1 MSEIISDKEK
11 VSTLTIIKAKI
22 KELLKYPIE
31 GIGIGKEEDNFFN
44 YVVNIKIMKGI
55 FEGYFIQMLIKFS
68 LKFPILPP
76 TVLIYPDQ
84 NIVFYL
90 KFMCLSDIIYNDNYF
105 YKFESESLWTSDC
118 NLRILLLKIQNY
130 LNDPYIDVEFYPNK
144 AEIDKLMESM
154 DSYRNFFIVNNELIE
169 HTWKNPYP
177 KIYSKNNKDKTL
189 EFNIED
195 FENYIKHLKLKKQ
208 KIMNFQISK
217 KIDNLNYKEK
227 IELLKKYLSCKI
239 SKTNYYENCDNNI
252 YGYIITNIKNE
263 KMIPSD
269 ELISFEAFK
278 SLKNKPNNNF
288 VYNSKNCFFMPIYIN
303 SIHFIFVKIEF
314 LYEDA
319 AFLSQNYLEI
329 LQAILYSKMLELTE
343 VKNINKKSSFSSSI
357 ICLFHYILLFKKIIK
372 IYKKEYKQYL
382 NKNLKICEINNIP
395 KIVPFI
401 IKLFIIVLFNND
413 PHSTEMKKIS
423 KYIKLLKEKEFLNRF
438 YTTKD
443 YKMKDIEKFK
453 EDLYKCKIFDKI
465 IEIIISNKSIKNN
478 GKISKNFRKKII
490 SKFSEMFK
498 ELYMECNLDFKNKID
513 ILILDQIAFSDYFE
527 EKDLKIN
534 YKDYLDLIMVL
545 FVIKKQIT
553 EKKFFHEL
561 EDNDGVYLQWN
572 DFFEEILR
580 VLKNIKYISELKR
593 YIKIENFYKKIS
605 SDFSI
610 IEIYEK
616 EKINSNLKN
625 NCNYLKYNSIKY
637 KNEIKDIQLQKVIE
651 IGYGINNNIIDKIEE
666 NKEIMICSYSSSY
679 EINSNKIDK
688 IEEKK
693 EFMNNSYTSYEN
705 SYFSDS
711 DHSENESID
720 DDNDDN
726 DDNYYD
732 YYEYKFNINF
742 NDYYNDKKNK
752 KKKFKIKNNL
762 KRKKELEE

>member
-1 MSEIISDKEK
+1 M
-11 VSTLTIIKAKI
+11 
-22 KELLKYPIE
+22 
-31 GIGIGKEEDNFFN
+31 
-44 YVVNIKIMKGI
+44 
-55 FEGYFIQMLIKFS
+55 
-68 LKFPILPP
+68 
-76 TVLIYPDQ
+76 
-84 NIVFYL
+84 
-90 KFMCLSDIIYNDNYF
+90 
-105 YKFESESLWTSDC
+105 
-118 NLRILLLKIQNY
+118 
-130 LNDPYIDVEFYPNK
+130 NK
-144 AEIDKLMESM
+144 
-154 DSYRNFFIVNNELIE
+154 
-169 HTWKNPYP
+169 
-177 KIYSKNNKDKTL
+177 
-189 EFNIED
+189 
-195 FENYIKHLKLKKQ
+195 Q
-208 KIMNFQISK
+208 
-217 KIDNLNYKEK
+217 
-227 IELLKKYLSCKI
+227 
-239 SKTNYYENCDNNI
+239 
-252 YGYIITNIKNE
+252 
-263 KMIPSD
+263 
-269 ELISFEAFK
+269 
-278 SLKNKPNNNF
+278 
-288 VYNSKNCFFMPIYIN
+288 
-303 SIHFIFVKIEF
+303 
-314 LYEDA
+314 
-319 AFLSQNYLEI
+319 
-329 LQAILYSKMLELTE
+329 
-343 VKNINKKSSFSSSI
+343 
-357 ICLFHYILLFKKIIK
+357 
-372 IYKKEYKQYL
+372 EYKQYL
-382 NKNLKICEINNIP
+382 NKNFKICEINNIP

-413 PHSTEMKKIS
+413 PHSAEMKKIS
-423 KYIKLLKEKEFLNRF
+423 NYIKLLKEKEFLNRF

-443 YKMKDIEKFK
+443 YKMNDTEKFK

-478 GKISKNFRKKII
+478 GKISKNLRKKII

-498 ELYMECNLDFKNKID
+498 ELYMECNLDYKNKID
-513 ILILDQIAFSDYFE
+513 KLILDQIVFSDYFE

-553 EKKFFHEL
+553 EKNFFHEL
-561 EDNDGVYLQWN
+561 EDNDGVYLKWN

-593 YIKIENFYKKIS
+593 YIKIENFYNKIL

-625 NCNYLKYNSIKY
+625 NCNYLKYNNIKY

-651 IGYGINNNIIDKIEE
+651 INYGVNNNIIDKIEE

-711 DHSENESID
+711 AHSENESID

-726 DDNYYD
+726 HDNYYD

-762 KRKKELEE
+762 KRKKEFEEQIEQ